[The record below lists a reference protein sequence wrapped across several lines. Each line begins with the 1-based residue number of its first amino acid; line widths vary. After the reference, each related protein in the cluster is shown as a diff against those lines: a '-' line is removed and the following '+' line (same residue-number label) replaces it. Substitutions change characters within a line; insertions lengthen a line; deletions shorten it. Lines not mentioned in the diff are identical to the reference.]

1 MPDNQS
7 GGEGGT
13 VPDFSETLYLS
24 ASEGRTTCL
33 VYRAGVSVGN
43 CKFPKIRLNA
53 NGYLGFLRLSVSLTP
68 MWRSLAIVGNCA
80 AYTGNAFLVA
90 VESKNVRLTYAYY
103 RSISRTN

>member
-33 VYRAGVSVGN
+33 VYRAGWQLQISKNSVKRERIPRVSEA
-43 CKFPKIRLNA
+43 K
-53 NGYLGFLRLSVSLTP
+53 RLSDSDVAELSDSGKLRGLHRKCFPCGGREQKCTP
-68 MWRSLAIVGNCA
+68 DLCLLPLNFE
-80 AYTGNAFLVA
+80 N
-90 VESKNVRLTYAYY
+90 
-103 RSISRTN
+103 